1 MHAPVRRV
9 DPVLGPTH
17 LPRMRLTTLLPAL
30 LLAAG
35 VSALQAQ
42 TEYYVRLGA
51 VGASDL
57 LRDRIINAI
66 TVRQSIAPMIVL
78 GGSLPVGPRGYRVGL
93 EATLASGKFHST
105 ETGVDT
111 DLGTIRTTSLLLGLE
126 GPVGHDFRWRLG
138 LGGLRYWPSDDE
150 GIFLSGGTTRF
161 LAGTGVDYRRPVLA
175 KWDLMTSLR
184 YDFHRFTTDALESRG
199 FSQTQGVSRVSLS
212 LGLCRSTR

>member
-1 MHAPVRRV
+1 
-9 DPVLGPTH
+9 
-17 LPRMRLTTLLPAL
+17 MRLTTLLPAL

-42 TEYYVRLGA
+42 TEYYARLGA

-111 DLGTIRTTSLLLGLE
+111 DLGRIRTTSLLLGLE

-138 LGGLRYWPSDDE
+138 LGGLRYWPSDE

-161 LAGTGVDYRRPVLA
+161 LAGTGVDYRRAVLA

-212 LGLCRSTR
+212 VGLCRSTR